1 VEAVKLVAGTGKPM
15 IGRFFVYN
23 ALEAYYKTIEV
34 GRNPACPLCG
44 DDPEIRELTQDE
56 GSGCSN
62 RR

>member
-1 VEAVKLVAGTGKPM
+1 VEAVKLVAGIGKPM

-34 GRNPACPLCG
+34 GRNAACPLCG
-44 DDPEIRELTQDE
+44 DNPDIRELTQEE
-56 GSGCSN
+56 GGACSS

>member
-1 VEAVKLVAGTGKPM
+1 M

-44 DDPEIRELTQDE
+44 DNPEIRELTQEE
-56 GSGCSN
+56 GGVCSS
-62 RR
+62 RT